1 MKNLSAAAFL
11 LCLAPSVFA
20 QAAGGVAT
28 ISGVVRDQTGAVV
41 PNANVQISTK
51 GLGVVRTLTTNES
64 GIFSAPAL
72 TPAPDYEV
80 KVTATGFNEWDA
92 KGLALQIGQV
102 MDLRV
107 DLTVGQTT
115 TAVEVTAAAPLVEDT
130 KTDVSTVVNTQQI
143 LDLPINGRRVDSFVL
158 LTPGVTNDAT
168 FGLLTFR
175 GVAGNNTFLLDG
187 NDNTEQFYNENAGRT
202 RIASQV
208 SQDAVQE
215 FEVVS
220 ADYSAEYG
228 RAMGGIVNTLT
239 KSGTNEYHGTG
250 FWFFRNTALDARDPF
265 SAIIPYELRN
275 QVGATFGGPIVKNK
289 LFFFLSTDITRRNFP
304 MVDTITQ
311 AGVIDPI
318 NKVWIGC
325 AAPATPAQCSA
336 INAVLPRFFGNV
348 PRTASND
355 LYFAK
360 LDYHFSERNTFSASF
375 NYLRWLSPNGIQT
388 SVSSTSGS
396 AINGNGDDSVL
407 VRDGRFTWTSV
418 PTSTFVNE
426 FRFGWAAD
434 RQADTFDNAELGSG
448 LGLLDVAV
456 AGAPNLGPA
465 AYLPRVEPS
474 ESRFQFVDN
483 ATWTKGT
490 HTLKFGFDAAST
502 EDYIYYYVAND
513 PYGAYTYQTVT
524 AFAQDYSGNTTGD
537 KHWQRYTQQFGN
549 PVVDFRINEYA
560 AYLQDEWRATKNL
573 TVTLGARYEYSKAPT
588 PPITN
593 PDWPQ
598 TGKIHTSPTNLA
610 PRVGIA
616 WRLNDKTV
624 IRAGYGLFYARL
636 IGSLV
641 DNIFTGNGIYQ
652 TGVTLN
658 NTDPNQVAAGPVFPN
673 TLSSAPTGG
682 SVAAST
688 IQFAAPNLKTPY
700 SEQGNFTV
708 ERQFGNSTA
717 LSAAY
722 IWSRGAQLYGV

>member
-1 MKNLSAAAFL
+1 
-11 LCLAPSVFA
+11 
-20 QAAGGVAT
+20 
-28 ISGVVRDQTGAVV
+28 
-41 PNANVQISTK
+41 
-51 GLGVVRTLTTNES
+51 
-64 GIFSAPAL
+64 
-72 TPAPDYEV
+72 
-80 KVTATGFNEWDA
+80 
-92 KGLALQIGQV
+92 
-102 MDLRV
+102 
-107 DLTVGQTT
+107 
-115 TAVEVTAAAPLVEDT
+115 
-130 KTDVSTVVNTQQI
+130 
-143 LDLPINGRRVDSFVL
+143 
-158 LTPGVTNDAT
+158 
-168 FGLLTFR
+168 
-175 GVAGNNTFLLDG
+175 
-187 NDNTEQFYNENAGRT
+187 
-202 RIASQV
+202 
-208 SQDAVQE
+208 
-215 FEVVS
+215 
-220 ADYSAEYG
+220 
-228 RAMGGIVNTLT
+228 
-239 KSGTNEYHGTG
+239 
-250 FWFFRNTALDARDPF
+250 
-265 SAIIPYELRN
+265 
-275 QVGATFGGPIVKNK
+275 
-289 LFFFLSTDITRRNFP
+289 
-304 MVDTITQ
+304 
-311 AGVIDPI
+311 
-318 NKVWIGC
+318 
-325 AAPATPAQCSA
+325 
-336 INAVLPRFFGNV
+336 VLPRFFGNV

-388 SVSSTSGS
+388 SVSSTSGA

-407 VRDGRFTWTSV
+407 VRDGRFTWTAV

-456 AGAPNLGPA
+456 ASAPNLGPA

-490 HTLKFGFDAAST
+490 HTIKFGFDAAST

-524 AFAQDYSGNTTGD
+524 AFALDYSGNTTGMKD
-537 KHWQRYTQQFGN
+537 WQKYTQQFGN

-573 TVTLGARYEYSKAPT
+573 TVTLGARYEYSQAPT
-588 PPITN
+588 PPVTN

-610 PRVGIA
+610 PRVGVA
-616 WRLNDKTV
+616 WRLGDKTV
-624 IRAGYGLFYARL
+624 IRAGYGIFYARL

-641 DNIFTGNGIYQ
+641 DNVFTGNGIYQ

-673 TLSSAPTGG
+673 TLSAPPTGG

-688 IQFAAPNLKTPY
+688 IQFASPNLKTPY

-708 ERQFGNSTA
+708 ERQFGASTS

-722 IWSRGAQLYGV
+722 IWSRGAQLYGVTDLNAPPLGPTVTYTIDDTSGNAVGTYSTQVYVGKRPNTKYGGVYEDTNGVDSYYNGLAVTAQKRLSHGFLALASYTWSHEIDDGQSNGSGALFFSNANNWTYNGNYRFDQGSGLLDQRHRFVFSFDWTPTFTHRSGAFYRYVVNNWQLASITTLASGRPNGSLTVRVLDTPVTGMLQNTSLDGFGGNFRVPFLPVDSLYTPPMYRADIRVAKIFPLGGENTVRKGYFTFDIFNVSNSISYTALSSQAYTEKGLVLTPTPAAYGVGTADGGFPDGTQARRMQIGLRIVF